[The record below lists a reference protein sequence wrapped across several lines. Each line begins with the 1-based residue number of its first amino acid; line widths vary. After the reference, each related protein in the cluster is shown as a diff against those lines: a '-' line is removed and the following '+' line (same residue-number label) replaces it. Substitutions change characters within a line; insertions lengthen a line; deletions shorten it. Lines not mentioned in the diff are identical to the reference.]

1 MSWNS
6 SLSTPM
12 WENHLQEKWHNSMQE
27 PGPCH
32 WYQRVHLCHRSEQN
46 QVHQNALG
54 KGKALSGLSWLPTA
68 GELRPSGTL
77 VGFVGR
83 FVGFSLILCLW
94 FNGNRA
100 VGSTHS
106 TADISELSGWMSS
119 LLPPRRARAGTVE
132 DCPPRP
138 QFYSQPRKGPQDP
151 GAWAITW
158 GLWDPEWFPWK
169 VNDITRRP
177 TDLFLERQY
186 HLPPLLPLPLFYI
199 RPEDPSPPSRL

>member
-1 MSWNS
+1 MVCLVTGFEAQAFHQSWQPVSIGLGGRVWRILLGPCAPYSDCSLESPGTS
-6 SLSTPM
+6 SMHLPGRTVPFCPTTGSSHQDILFLGDLCSIAHVLPFLCFTLDLS
-12 WENHLQEKWHNSMQE
+12 HIF
-27 PGPCH
+27 PCH

-106 TADISELSGWMSS
+106 TADISELSG
-119 LLPPRRARAGTVE
+119 
-132 DCPPRP
+132 
-138 QFYSQPRKGPQDP
+138 
-151 GAWAITW
+151 
-158 GLWDPEWFPWK
+158 
-169 VNDITRRP
+169 
-177 TDLFLERQY
+177 
-186 HLPPLLPLPLFYI
+186 
-199 RPEDPSPPSRL
+199 